1 MDGRYSTIVK
11 KTRTYKYF
19 ITYYSESFSELKGHV
34 HTNVSIP
41 QQTPAIKTC
50 GVLPVSSKP
59 LQVSASWKV
68 AATGRVLHPKDTT
81 HCCKKWFGVS
91 LILGRIFRLISN
103 KKHAI
108 EHTRMLAH
116 SRRDSSLTAYYS
128 NPAPNISI
136 FSLPFIFSTVL
147 MFLIKHVP
155 L

>member
-1 MDGRYSTIVK
+1 MEDTVLLSK
-11 KTRTYKYF
+11 KNRTYKYF

-34 HTNVSIP
+34 HTDVSIP

-68 AATGRVLHPKDTT
+68 AATGRVLRPKDTT

-103 KKHAI
+103 KKNMPLSTQGCLLTQG
-108 EHTRMLAH
+108 ETPVLLHTIQIL
-116 SRRDSSLTAYYS
+116 LQKLV
-128 NPAPNISI
+128 
-136 FSLPFIFSTVL
+136 FSPC
-147 MFLIKHVP
+147 P
-155 L
+155 LYFPLC